1 MLGGIPTQITDNIFL
16 GSSTD
21 SQDDNILKLLE
32 ITHILVAGSYLIAHH
47 PNKFEYKT
55 ISIEDDEDYD
65 ISSHFEEAYN
75 FIEEALQKGKI
86 LIHCAGGVSRSATIT
101 IAYLMRRNKWNL
113 NSAIEELTLDD

>member
-47 PNKFEYKT
+47 PYKFEYKT

-75 FIEEALQKGKI
+75 FIEEAL
-86 LIHCAGGVSRSATIT
+86 H
-101 IAYLMRRNKWNL
+101 Y
-113 NSAIEELTLDD
+113 